1 MNWYKQANNDAFV
14 YDMYDMIQEQYGNI
28 LAEYFAPSR
37 QKGSQVSW
45 SVIPASRINKIW
57 RDYARTGVVRD
68 EKGLMQI
75 QEQMMSNLARLNACN
90 TLAGHSQEDSG
101 EIIEDQGFPPIDGK
115 NIDFYFDFLDTQ
127 YGPPVSD
134 FGLPQLWDLAFQ
146 LTPTMSAENRLLI
159 LDQFLNVV
167 HQRGDLAAL
176 FIEGGAG
183 SLTDLS
189 ADGKLGIRKI
199 ATISTDEFIV
209 GLYIPGQIVS
219 ALGSELAKMQ
229 GDMSYTFHEI
239 LAQKEDLEAFLDS
252 AERWQYGIS
261 RETLFWWNDPGKSV
275 RRQVHEYLGSK
286 GYSVKQ
292 ENSYNGIVRNTTLPT
307 ILPDASGKNWYRQAR
322 TTYDFD
328 RDKINGNFAYHIQM
342 VLEGRKPAGDFDFKW
357 AGEWNYVNYPMVLEA
372 VPKIKQSRP
381 DLSIVHYIYD
391 SGGGEMEGYLIG
403 KPASVQSIINGIQT
417 LQKGEDNE
425 AGHRMFGEGVGYD
438 KEETDKYL
446 AIPPDP
452 LSEKTETD
460 PNFKPYFR
468 YEKV

>member
-101 EIIEDQGFPPIDGK
+101 VIIEDQGFPPIDGK

-134 FGLPQLWDLAFQ
+134 YGLPQLWDLAFQ
-146 LTPTMSAENRLLI
+146 LTPTMSAEERLLI

-189 ADGKLGIRKI
+189 A
-199 ATISTDEFIV
+199 
-209 GLYIPGQIVS
+209 
-219 ALGSELAKMQ
+219 
-229 GDMSYTFHEI
+229 
-239 LAQKEDLEAFLDS
+239 
-252 AERWQYGIS
+252 
-261 RETLFWWNDPGKSV
+261 
-275 RRQVHEYLGSK
+275 GSK
-286 GYSVKQ
+286 G
-292 ENSYNGIVRNTTLPT
+292 
-307 ILPDASGKNWYRQAR
+307 WYRKAR
-322 TTYDFD
+322 
-328 RDKINGNFAYHIQM
+328 KA
-342 VLEGRKPAGDFDFKW
+342 
-357 AGEWNYVNYPMVLEA
+357 
-372 VPKIKQSRP
+372 QSGSKTSSYA
-381 DLSIVHYIYD
+381 DGKHYYSIGHSDQDILSGVW
-391 SGGGEMEGYLIG
+391 LW
-403 KPASVQSIINGIQT
+403 IINHGKLIT
-417 LQKGEDNE
+417 HK
-425 AGHRMFGEGVGYD
+425 VD
-438 KEETDKYL
+438 KETKYHGQFMGSRV
-446 AIPPDP
+446 AD
-452 LSEKTETD
+452 
-460 PNFKPYFR
+460 FR
-468 YEKV
+468 TVWQGRYSKRTNTCSLNAPMDFRGRPVPEPILNQLYDEFGHDIKIVEFQ

>member
-14 YDMYDMIQEQYGNI
+14 YDMSDMIQEQYGNI

-199 ATISTDEFIV
+199 ATISTDDEFIV

-307 ILPDASGKNWYRQAR
+307 ILPDAGSKGWYRKA
-322 TTYDFD
+322 
-328 RDKINGNFAYHIQM
+328 
-342 VLEGRKPAGDFDFKW
+342 
-357 AGEWNYVNYPMVLEA
+357 
-372 VPKIKQSRP
+372 
-381 DLSIVHYIYD
+381 
-391 SGGGEMEGYLIG
+391 
-403 KPASVQSIINGIQT
+403 
-417 LQKGEDNE
+417 
-425 AGHRMFGEGVGYD
+425 
-438 KEETDKYL
+438 
-446 AIPPDP
+446 
-452 LSEKTETD
+452 
-460 PNFKPYFR
+460 
-468 YEKV
+468 